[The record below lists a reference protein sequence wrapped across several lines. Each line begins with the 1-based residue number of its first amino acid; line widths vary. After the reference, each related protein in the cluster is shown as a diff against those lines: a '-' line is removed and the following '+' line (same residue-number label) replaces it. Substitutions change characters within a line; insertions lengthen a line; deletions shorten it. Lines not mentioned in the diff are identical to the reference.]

1 MKTKKSNVEKITV
14 NNVEITEPQLIADEF
29 NNFFT
34 EIGSKILT
42 LIRISDRWTW
52 AKLARYIFVIF

>member
-14 NNVEITEPQLIADEF
+14 NNVEITEPQLIEDEF

-34 EIGSKILT
+34 EIGSKISNNIQPT
-42 LIRISDRWTW
+42 VTEPCR
-52 AKLARYIFVIF
+52 KLS